1 MLRAVVLLSAAPLLV
16 SASPAVAPERTV
28 AKARA
33 EAESAD
39 ARGDA
44 LRLQA
49 ELAERDVART
59 AARRR
64 ILERDIA
71 AQQSALRTAR
81 ADLAAIGRQRMAEER
96 RLAVARAP
104 LMRLAGAL
112 ERVSRQPAGY
122 ALLRPNSL
130 DELVHVRAILDST
143 LPRID
148 ARTQQIR
155 LALRRIAALRSARV
169 ATLRRIDGA
178 RAALGQRREALAIA
192 EVQERNAAN
201 RLMGGAVRQRAR
213 ALALGEEARDIVAAT
228 KQGASAAATST
239 RLAELSPPRIAGRQ
253 VAARRNASVY
263 RLPVSGMVETGF
275 GEINHSGYRERG
287 LTIAAPTGAKVA
299 APAAGIVRFAGPY
312 RSFGQIVIVDHGAGW
327 TSLLTGM
334 NGLAVRKGSVVRAG
348 QLLGRS
354 GGRITVELRR
364 HGRPVDVAAML

>member
-104 LMRLAGAL
+104 LMRLAGVA
-112 ERVSRQPAGY
+112 PAGG
-122 ALLRPNSL
+122 LCL
-130 DELVHVRAILDST
+130 
-143 LPRID
+143 
-148 ARTQQIR
+148 
-155 LALRRIAALRSARV
+155 
-169 ATLRRIDGA
+169 
-178 RAALGQRREALAIA
+178 
-192 EVQERNAAN
+192 
-201 RLMGGAVRQRAR
+201 
-213 ALALGEEARDIVAAT
+213 
-228 KQGASAAATST
+228 AAA
-239 RLAELSPPRIAGRQ
+239 Q
-253 VAARRNASVY
+253 
-263 RLPVSGMVETGF
+263 
-275 GEINHSGYRERG
+275 
-287 LTIAAPTGAKVA
+287 
-299 APAAGIVRFAGPY
+299 FAG
-312 RSFGQIVIVDHGAGW
+312 
-327 TSLLTGM
+327 
-334 NGLAVRKGSVVRAG
+334 
-348 QLLGRS
+348 
-354 GGRITVELRR
+354 
-364 HGRPVDVAAML
+364 

>member
-143 LPRID
+143 VPRID

-169 ATLRRIDGA
+169 ATLRHIDGA

-201 RLMGGAVRQRAR
+201 RLMGEAVRQRAR

-228 KQGASAAATST
+228 KQGASAAAISA
-239 RLAELSPPRIAGRQ
+239 RLAELSPPRIAVRQ
-253 VAARRNASVY
+253 VAAQRSASVY

-275 GEINHSGYRERG
+275 GEINPSGYRERG
-287 LTIAAPTGAKVA
+287 LTIAAPTGTKVA

>member
-143 LPRID
+143 VPRID

-228 KQGASAAATST
+228 KQGASAAAISA
-239 RLAELSPPRIAGRQ
+239 RLAELSPPRIAVRQ
-253 VAARRNASVY
+253 VAAQRSASVY

-275 GEINHSGYRERG
+275 GEINPSGYRERG
-287 LTIAAPTGAKVA
+287 LTIAAPTGTKVA